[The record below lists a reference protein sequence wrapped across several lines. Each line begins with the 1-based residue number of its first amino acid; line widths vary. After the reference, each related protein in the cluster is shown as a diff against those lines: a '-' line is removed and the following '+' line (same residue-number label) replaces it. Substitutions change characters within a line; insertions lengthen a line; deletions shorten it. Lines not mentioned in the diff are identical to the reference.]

1 MRHWHEEDMS
11 KVHKGAHDTEE
22 EKIFE
27 IVPEDRTAV
36 DNILRINHGNQ
47 MRLGLMADAKANIMI
62 TVSSIVFSVTIANLD
77 NELMKWPLLTFAC
90 GCFFTLLF
98 AIFAI
103 IPKTDY
109 PKVKGSEDIDRNS
122 HWFIPLFFGHF
133 AHLPIE
139 EYKQD
144 YAETLMTDDKIYDA
158 LAGDIYGQGKVL
170 ALSKYKYLKWSY
182 NSFLYGMSLAIIVF
196 LLQGPFGDFLLD
208 IFNELWDII
217 VGEMIFTLDGFKEL
231 LCQASTQCRNYSH

>member
-1 MRHWHEEDMS
+1 MRHWHEIDMS
-11 KVHKGAHDTEE
+11 KVHKGSHETED
-22 EKIFE
+22 KIFE
-27 IVPEDRTAV
+27 KVPEDRTAV

-77 NELMKWPLLTFAC
+77 NEVMKWPLLTFAC

-103 IPKTDY
+103 IPKTNY
-109 PKVKGSEDIDRNS
+109 PKVKGSEEIDRDS
-122 HWFIPLFFGHF
+122 PWFNPLFFGHF

-139 EYKQD
+139 EYKED
-144 YAETLMTDDKIYDA
+144 YAQTLMTDDKVYDA

-182 NSFLYGMSLAIIVF
+182 NSFLIGMSVAIIVF
-196 LLQGPFGDFLLD
+196 ILQGPVGDVV
-208 IFNELWDII
+208 I
-217 VGEMIFTLDGFKEL
+217 DGIQFIWNGLKEFI
-231 LCQASTQCRNYSH
+231 CNKTPSSRICEI

>member
-1 MRHWHEEDMS
+1 MS
-11 KVHKGAHDTEE
+11 HVTPFSKGNGLNDKLDTNPFV
-22 EKIFE
+22 K
-27 IVPEDRTAV
+27 VPEDRTAV

-77 NELMKWPLLTFAC
+77 NDLMKWPLLTFAC

-103 IPKTDY
+103 IPKTAY
-109 PKVKGSEDIDRNS
+109 PKDATGDIDRKSPFFN
-122 HWFIPLFFGHF
+122 PLFFGHF

-139 EYKQD
+139 EYKED
-144 YAETLMTDDKIYDA
+144 YAENLMNDDRIYDA

-182 NSFLYGMSLAIIVF
+182 NSFLGGMSAAIIVF
-196 LLQGPFGDFLLD
+196 LLQGPLGYY
-208 IFNELWDII
+208 
-217 VGEMIFTLDGFKEL
+217 VLDGFNYVLDGINSEGIKSI
-231 LCQASTQCRNYSH
+231 LCGIRCRG

>member
-1 MRHWHEEDMS
+1 MRHWHEVDMS
-11 KVHKGAHDTEE
+11 KVHKGSHETED
-22 EKIFE
+22 KIFE
-27 IVPEDRTAV
+27 KVPEDRTAV

-77 NELMKWPLLTFAC
+77 NEVMKWPLLTFAC

-103 IPKTDY
+103 IPKTNY
-109 PKVKGSEDIDRNS
+109 PKVKGSEEIDRDS
-122 HWFIPLFFGHF
+122 PWFNPLFFGHF

-139 EYKQD
+139 EYKED
-144 YAETLMTDDKIYDA
+144 YAQTLMTDDKVYDA

-182 NSFLYGMSLAIIVF
+182 NSFLIGMSIAIIVF
-196 LLQGPFGDFLLD
+196 ILQGPVGD
-208 IFNELWDII
+208 I
-217 VGEMIFTLDGFKEL
+217 VIDGIQFIWNGLKEFI
-231 LCQASTQCRNYSH
+231 CNKTPSSRICEI